1 MEFLRRGKQTPLLG
15 TTSGE
20 QHTSAPILAVGIG
33 TTGCTRAFSF
43 VEAAAEAGGMSAIQ
57 SVVCYDSNQR
67 TVEELTARTNKLKAP
82 SMPAIFLPEY
92 IPSDDGFH
100 RDPDRVDK
108 FFGLLDRELE
118 RLVNGAFR
126 NSMKIGA
133 SPQII
138 VEFFGC
144 GGHIKLAGVL
154 HSKLRETFPDAMF
167 LPVLALPQ
175 DSILEKRL
183 RDKTWSIFEEPF
195 SGERVLITD
204 NKMGSFR
211 DIDRRLS
218 TGLASIAT
226 SQYSDPTANSMADI
240 VSVHKELSGGW
251 FGMSV
256 VRRPLLSQRVR
267 KFGVFSERKISVG
280 RSNKLAEETRF
291 AVWKSFE
298 PFGQLARHASL
309 SAESPQH
316 LIVEL
321 PLSIPA
327 MEETKSDV
335 MDQLTREGLF
345 EQYPNLKV
353 AFASARFESEAEDE
367 EDLYVTRFFALG
379 GPIESIDEIMEVSP
393 PADPPYQTGFGSGY
407 YSSTQAV
414 AGASEAV
421 QDQVEKQTAVSSP
434 DGEASDII
442 VEEVEDREIQVFI
455 VEDEANLRQVYR
467 RILEG
472 DERFFVVGEA
482 GTAEDALESSEIKKA
497 DVVTMDIILPGMN
510 GIEATRQIK
519 MLYPQIKIIMVS
531 ALSGELREQAAT
543 AGSDGYVPKAIAH
556 ETLVDTII
564 DVASK

>member
-1 MEFLRRGKQTPLLG
+1 MELLRRNKQTSLLG

-43 VEAAAEAGGMSAIQ
+43 VEAANEAGGMSAIQ
-57 SVVCYDSNQR
+57 SAVCYDSNQR
-67 TVEELTARTNKLKAP
+67 TVEELTARTKKLNGP

-100 RDPDRVDK
+100 RDPDRVDRY
-108 FFGLLDRELE
+108 FGLLDRELE
-118 RLVNGAFR
+118 RLVNGAYR

-183 RDKTWSIFEEPF
+183 RDKTWSLFEEAF
-195 SGERVLITD
+195 AGEHVLITD

-298 PFGQLARHASL
+298 PLGHLARHAPL

-353 AFASARFESEAEDE
+353 AFASARFESEAEGE

-379 GPIESIDEIMEVSP
+379 GPIESIDEIMDISP

-407 YSSTQAV
+407 YSTTQAR
-414 AGASEAV
+414 AGASEAA

-434 DGEASDII
+434 EGGSSDTI
-442 VEEVEDREIQVFI
+442 VEEVEDKEIQVFI
-455 VEDEANLRQVYR
+455 VDDEANLRQVYR
-467 RILEG
+467 RILEE

-519 MLYPQIKIIMVS
+519 MLYPQIKIVMVS

-556 ETLVDTII
+556 LTLVDTII

>member
-1 MEFLRRGKQTPLLG
+1 MSFLRRNKQNTLLG
-15 TTSGE
+15 TTTGE
-20 QHTSAPILAVGIG
+20 QRAAAPICAVGIG

-67 TVEELTARTNKLKAP
+67 TVEELTARTQKLKG
-82 SMPAIFLPEY
+82 SSRPAMFLPSY

-100 RDPDRVDK
+100 RDPDKVDK

-118 RLVNGAFR
+118 QLVNGAWR

-138 VEFFGC
+138 IEFFGC

-154 HSKLRETFPDAMF
+154 HNKLKETYPDAMF

-175 DSILEKRL
+175 DSILEQRL
-183 RDKTWSIFEEPF
+183 KDKTWAMFEEAF

-204 NKMGSFR
+204 NKMASFK
-211 DIDRRLS
+211 DMDRRLS
-218 TGLASIAT
+218 AGLASIAT
-226 SQYSDPTANSMADI
+226 AQFSDPTASSMADI
-240 VSVHKELSGGW
+240 VSIHKELSGGW

-256 VRRPLLSQRVR
+256 VRRPLLTQRVR
-267 KFGVFSERKISVG
+267 KMGVFSERRISVG

-298 PFGQLARHASL
+298 PSGHLAKHQSL
-309 SAESPQH
+309 SPESPQH

-321 PLSIPA
+321 PLSVEA
-327 MEETKSDV
+327 MEETKEDV

-345 EQYPNLKV
+345 TQYPNLKV

-379 GPIESIDEIMEVSP
+379 GPIQSIDEIMEVSP

-407 YSSTQAV
+407 YGPTQSR
-414 AGASEAV
+414 AGASEAAK
-421 QDQVEKQTAVSSP
+421 DQVKEQTSVASP
-434 DGEASDII
+434 EGGSNDTI
-442 VEEVEDREIQVFI
+442 VEEVEDKEIQVFI

-482 GTAEDALESSEIKKA
+482 GTAEEALESSEIKRA

-510 GIEATRQIK
+510 GIEATRQLK
-519 MLYPQIKIIMVS
+519 MIYPGIKIMMIS

-543 AGSDGYVPKAIAH
+543 AGADGYVPKELAH
-556 ETLVDTII
+556 DTLIDSII
-564 DVASK
+564 EVAEK